1 VDDLNWDQFE
11 TNKMKFKVDTD
22 YKEELYTT
30 ELDKEQIPE
39 DFKKNAENIEKVVK
53 INISLY

>member
-1 VDDLNWDQFE
+1 
-11 TNKMKFKVDTD
+11 MKFKVDTD